1 MAFENSIR
9 VLQSFAKK
17 QVADAKK
24 NLKGSNN
31 LANKIKSQVIGN
43 FDSEPVVRFTLPYY
57 AGFVDTGVEGTGVE
71 PKSENAQP
79 LKMKTP
85 LKSSFANL
93 IFGYQKQPAFNKS
106 KSMIPPKVLDKWV
119 IKKGV
124 SGTRNAMGRFISR
137 NAIKFAMAVSI
148 HRQGLEGTGFFS
160 EPLGQNIGKMY
171 LNLEGAYAHDLANNL
186 IDDLV

>member
-1 MAFENSIR
+1 
-9 VLQSFAKK
+9 
-17 QVADAKK
+17 
-24 NLKGSNN
+24 
-31 LANKIKSQVIGN
+31 
-43 FDSEPVVRFTLPYY
+43 
-57 AGFVDTGVEGTGVE
+57 
-71 PKSENAQP
+71 
-79 LKMKTP
+79 
-85 LKSSFANL
+85 
-93 IFGYQKQPAFNKS
+93 
-106 KSMIPPKVLDKWV
+106 MIPPKVLDKWV